1 MSNDVEMSAA
11 PQYRKRAKIR
21 AFYNRD
27 GAIYFKSWGEQKLP
41 GPHYVIVGPTGDIY
55 GCAAS
60 EFEAMYQPV
69 PGEPD
74 TYRKTLLVRA
84 LRMAAPFTV
93 RTTTGDGNVEVAR
106 NQGQAGDWLVQQ
118 PGGERQVIPAA
129 SFAELYEPVP

>member
-1 MSNDVEMSAA
+1 MSHDVDMSAA
-11 PQYRKRAKIR
+11 PQYRKKDKIR

-41 GPHYVIVGPTGDIY
+41 GAHYVIVGPTGDIY
-55 GCAAS
+55 GCAVS

-69 PGEPD
+69 SGEPD
-74 TYRKTLLVRA
+74 TYRKIPLVRA
-84 LRMAAPFTV
+84 RRMTAPFTV
-93 RTTTGDGNVEVAR
+93 RTVTDDGNVEVAH

-129 SFAELYEPVP
+129 SFAELYEPAP